1 MRAYSGVSGID
12 NATVTAETLVV
23 NAGRE
28 AEPFMIDETWILPY
42 LLYVCA
48 GARGHRDKLV
58 TLPDTVIL
66 VLLSMG
72 RCC

>member
-1 MRAYSGVSGID
+1 
-12 NATVTAETLVV
+12 
-23 NAGRE
+23 
-28 AEPFMIDETWILPY
+28 MIDETWILPY

-48 GARGHRDKLV
+48 GARGHRDKLL